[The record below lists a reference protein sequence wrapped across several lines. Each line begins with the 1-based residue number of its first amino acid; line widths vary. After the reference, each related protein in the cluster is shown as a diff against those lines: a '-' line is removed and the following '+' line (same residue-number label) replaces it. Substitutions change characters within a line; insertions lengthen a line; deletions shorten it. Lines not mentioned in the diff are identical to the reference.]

1 MHPHPQT
8 DVEPAP
14 HPSHVRPDGIQ
25 DEENEQKEEKSHVR
39 SMTEECTSKA
49 AKPKAAPKTR
59 VSKKPGPVADGSLS
73 KKSVV
78 KLDSTANRMKAALS
92 IMEEQLESAA
102 KSMYIAPQL
111 ISKLSMVKT
120 SLYAE
125 ASSLTLYKENNREDD
140 THTFIVHAKE
150 KLESAV
156 QEFSVLRKL
165 LKAEVVAI
173 RPDANVMVIR
183 PDANVPGSVPDVD

>member
-1 MHPHPQT
+1 MFSPPLIYN
-8 DVEPAP
+8 VP
-14 HPSHVRPDGIQ
+14 PDGIQ
-25 DEENEQKEEKSHVR
+25 DEDNVYKEETSHVR
-39 SMTEECTSKA
+39 SMTDKCTAKA
-49 AKPKAAPKTR
+49 EKPRGPATTR
-59 VSKKPGPVADGSLS
+59 VSQKAVPAAAGTLGRQSVA
-73 KKSVV
+73 

-165 LKAEVVAI
+165 LKAQELPEQGAG
-173 RPDANVMVIR
+173 RTRMCMDK
-183 PDANVPGSVPDVD
+183 DVPGSVPDVD